1 MSSKAPDPGPK
12 QLRTYTIYVDPLDA
26 PGVYVVR
33 GFTITSGES
42 IPDPDP
48 TAVVDSLDEA
58 RAALPPGL
66 YSLGREPSDH
76 PSIVETWI

>member
-12 QLRTYTIYVDPLDA
+12 QLRTYTIYADPLDA

-33 GFTITSGES
+33 GFTITGRRVDPRPG
-42 IPDPDP
+42 PDGRRH
-48 TAVVDSLDEA
+48 SLDEA

>member
-1 MSSKAPDPGPK
+1 MASKPQDPGPK
-12 QLRTYTIYVDPLDA
+12 LRTYTIYANPRDLPNVF
-26 PGVYVVR
+26 VVR
-33 GFTITSGES
+33 GFTIAGGDP

-48 TAVVDSLDEA
+48 TAVATSLDEA